1 MREEFSNVARYLS
14 VMAREDP
21 LLCAIKDPHHR
32 EPNGTIIYNELTFL
46 ELNKYCD
53 AVSRYI
59 SECKIGRGTRVL
71 LLLKPGLNF
80 LFISFALFKIGA
92 VPIFIDPGMGLK
104 NFLNSVLNSQPE
116 GLIGIPKAQWF
127 SRIFFTYFRN
137 LRVRINVE
145 SYKFVQAVD
154 KLLSSEDQND
164 NFDIA
169 QTGSEELAAILFTS
183 GSTGPPKGVSYE
195 HGVFE
200 SQVNLIRDHY
210 DIKRGEI
217 DFPMLPIFALF
228 NPALGMTTIV
238 PEMNPSR
245 PATVDPRKVVEAIN
259 QCEVTNS
266 FGSPAIWSRVAR
278 YCNGSKINL
287 ATMKRILIAGAP
299 VPLPLIE
306 NLSKCLPCGAIY
318 TPYGA
323 TECLPITSIG
333 SAEIIKETS
342 HLTLQ
347 GKGTCVGRPLPGI
360 IVRVIKIHDDSIG
373 VWDDCL
379 ELPQGSIGE
388 IIVKGSVVTK
398 EYDALKEH
406 TELAKINES
415 NSIWHRTGDLGYN
428 DNEDRLWFC
437 GRKVERVPTAQGELY
452 TDCCESIY
460 NQHPEV
466 FRTALIGL
474 GESNELIPA
483 IVVEPEKGNFPNRA
497 SHRKRLITE
506 LKALGEDYQ
515 MTRGI
520 DRFFIQK
527 SLPVDIRHNAKIH
540 RLTLA
545 RKYNLSSPI

>member
-1 MREEFSNVARYLS
+1 MREDFYNVARYLS
-14 VMAREDP
+14 VMASEDP
-21 LLCAIKDPHHR
+21 HLCAIKDPHHR
-32 EPNGTIIYNELTFL
+32 ESNGTIIYNELTFL
-46 ELNKYCD
+46 ELNEYCD

-71 LLLKPGLNF
+71 LLLNPGLNF

-104 NFLNSVLNSQPE
+104 NFLNCVLNSQPE

-127 SRIFFTYFRN
+127 SRIFFPYFRN
-137 LRVRINVE
+137 LRVRINIE
-145 SYKFVQAVD
+145 SYKFVRAVD
-154 KLLSSEDQND
+154 KLLSSGDEND

-169 QTGSEELAAILFTS
+169 PTGSEELAAILFTS

-200 SQVNLIRDHY
+200 SQVNLIREHY
-210 DIKRGEI
+210 GIKRGEI

-278 YCNGSKINL
+278 FCNGSKINL
-287 ATMKRILIAGAP
+287 STMKRILIAGAP

-306 NLSKCLPCGAIY
+306 KLSKCLPNGAIY

-360 IVRVIKIHDDSIG
+360 SVRVIKIHDDSIG
-373 VWDDCL
+373 DWDDSL
-379 ELPQGSIGE
+379 ELPQGAIGE

-398 EYDALKEH
+398 KYDALKEH

-415 NSIWHRTGDLGYN
+415 NAIWHRTGDLGYI
-428 DNEDRLWFC
+428 DNENRLWFC

-474 GESNELIPA
+474 GESNEITPA
-483 IVVEPEKGNFPNRA
+483 IVVEPEKDNFPNSV
-497 SHRKRLITE
+497 SHRQRLITE

-515 MTRGI
+515 MTRSI

-527 SLPVDIRHNAKIH
+527 RLPVDIRHNAKIH

-545 RKYNLSSPI
+545 RKYNLSSSI

>member
-1 MREEFSNVARYLS
+1 MREEISNVARHLS
-14 VMAREDP
+14 MMAKQDP
-21 LLCAIKDPHHR
+21 QLCAIKDPHRR
-32 EPNGTIIYNELTFL
+32 EPDGTIIYNELTFL

-53 AVSRYI
+53 AVARYI

-104 NFLNSVLNSQPE
+104 NFLNCVINSQPE

-127 SRIFFTYFRN
+127 SRILFPYFRK

-145 SYKFVQAVD
+145 SYKFVLAVD
-154 KLLSSEDQND
+154 KLLSKGDEID

-169 QTGSEELAAILFTS
+169 PTGSDELAAILFTS

-200 SQVNLIRDHY
+200 SQVNLIREHY

-278 YCNGSKINL
+278 YCNESNVNL
-287 ATMKRILIAGAP
+287 STMERILIAGAP
-299 VPLPLIE
+299 VPFQLIE
-306 NLSKCLPCGAIY
+306 KLSKFLPQGTIY

-323 TECLPITSIG
+323 TECLPVTSIS
-333 SAEIIKETS
+333 SAEINKETS

-347 GKGTCVGRPLPGI
+347 GKGTCVGRPLPGL
-360 IVRVIKIHDDSIG
+360 IVRVIKIHDDAIG
-373 VWDDCL
+373 EWDDSL

-398 EYDALKEH
+398 EYDALKEQ

-415 NSIWHRTGDLGYN
+415 NAIWHRTGDLGYI
-428 DNEDRLWFC
+428 DSEGRLWFC
-437 GRKVERVPTAQGELY
+437 GRKAERVPTAQGELY

-474 GESNELIPA
+474 GEYHELTPA
-483 IVVEPEKGNFPNRA
+483 IVVEPEKDKFPNSV
-497 SHRKRLITE
+497 SHRQRLITE

-515 MTRGI
+515 MTRDI

-545 RKYNLSSPI
+545 RKYNLSSLK